1 MVERIMTYETV
12 GINLIPVYVRQA
24 QEKKSYFIDFFSFD
38 KLPKIIEDLKK
49 YPIVLGDTRIEVI
62 DEIYGQFVSSLLYPN
77 NNFVFEIVV
86 LGSIDLRLE

>member
-24 QEKKSYFIDFFSFD
+24 QGKKSYFIDFFPFD

-86 LGSIDLRLE
+86 LDSIDLRLE